1 MDDYR
6 DDIAAI
12 ARIDIV
18 PTILATVCRATGMG
32 FAAIARV
39 TDERWIACSVRD
51 EINFGLEPGGELKLE
66 TTICHEIRQTG
77 EPVVISDVLT
87 DPLYHDH
94 HTPSLYGLRSYISM
108 PIILPDGRFF
118 GTLCAIDP
126 NPRDLGNPD
135 TRAMFEMFAQIV
147 GSQLDQADR
156 LADAEA
162 RITVQQQDA
171 ELREQ
176 FIAVVGHDLRN
187 PIANVQAGVTLLDR
201 GQPRERSQLIL
212 QNMQSSVDRMVNM
225 IENILDFARGR
236 LGGGLTLQKRP
247 VEIGPVLEQVIDELR
262 HSNADRV
269 ITHEFSASIVLD
281 CDPMRI
287 AQLLS
292 NLVGNAVTHGASDQ
306 LITIR
311 CSAFDECF
319 TLAVSNGGAPIP
331 EAARALL
338 FHPFARGKVS
348 NDREGL
354 GLGLYIAS
362 QIAAAHGG
370 NLSVT
375 SDAGETCF
383 AFRMPLKNTVVQ
395 SEPALA

>member
-1 MDDYR
+1 
-6 DDIAAI
+6 
-12 ARIDIV
+12 
-18 PTILATVCRATGMG
+18 
-32 FAAIARV
+32 
-39 TDERWIACSVRD
+39 
-51 EINFGLEPGGELKLE
+51 
-66 TTICHEIRQTG
+66 
-77 EPVVISDVLT
+77 
-87 DPLYHDH
+87 
-94 HTPSLYGLRSYISM
+94 M

-269 ITHEFSASIVLD
+269 ITHDFGASIVLD

-306 LITIR
+306 PITIH
-311 CSAFDECF
+311 CSSSTDCF

-375 SDAGETCF
+375 SDAGETRF
-383 AFRMPLKNTVVQ
+383 AFRMPLENTVVQ
-395 SEPALA
+395 LEPALA